1 MSFMNQIKVS
11 SRISLIAAVS
21 VVMTLVP
28 MYFLF
33 KSEQA
38 ALDTA
43 KAELHGVQPVRDLN
57 KIMSLTQQHRGLSAI
72 VLSAPAA
79 SKAKRPVETDNV
91 EKEVSKKSRRSADK
105 AKAEKREVVEV
116 PQETAPPVAEKNN
129 AAIAQ
134 RQQVQASLDKAHAE
148 FTALLEQKEL
158 PITLAEWNKFKTDWV
173 SLRDKLSAE
182 KITPADSFAAHSA
195 LVAHIQKIN
204 GLILDE
210 TTLSLDPVA
219 DTYHLIIAASDVL
232 PVTESLARTR
242 GIGSAALAAGSVDE
256 RNHVTL
262 LMLHGQTSQ
271 GLERVTT
278 DFEKA
283 FADNALVKARMSEK
297 FKGMVSS
304 SQGAAD
310 ITQKRVLDSSKLDFS
325 ASEYFALLTKS
336 INDQYAIA
344 DEAMEMVG
352 DLLIERV
359 AAQKTFLW
367 TISLVL
373 LGLAFV
379 GGCLVVMAARSITRQ
394 LGGEPGEVVKLVGT
408 IAQGDLTSS
417 VNLQSVDKG
426 SIVYAVSNMQDSL
439 QKIVSE
445 VRSGADSV
453 VNASGQIAAGNM
465 DLSERTERQA
475 SALEET
481 SSSMEEL
488 LATVRQNADN
498 ARQANGLAN
507 EASEVVSRGGQQVA
521 QVVDTM
527 TAINTSARK
536 IVDIIGVIDGIAFQT
551 NILALNAAVE
561 AARAGEQG
569 RGFAVVATEVRN
581 LAQRSAIAAKEIK
594 TLIGDSISKVEEGT
608 RQVDATGATMQEV
621 VTSVKR
627 VTDIMGEVTAS
638 SLEQSSGIEQVNQ
651 AITQMDQM
659 TQQNAALVEEAAAAA
674 GSLKDQSTKLQ
685 NVVSMFRT
693 SGYAA
698 ASVSAPVLEVKVP
711 KFSERTAPTK
721 VSSPAP
727 KLLTPAKSAVANRP
741 ALTPAKLTPAA
752 KQTQVKSFSPAKE
765 APVVKSSAV
774 SDDDWV
780 EF

>member
-72 VLSAPAA
+72 VLSGQNV
-79 SKAKRPVETDNV
+79 SKTKRPVEADNV
-91 EKEVSKKSRRSADK
+91 EKETSKKSRRSTDK
-105 AKAEKREVVEV
+105 AKADKREGVETT
-116 PQETAPPVAEKNN
+116 PETAPPVAEKNN

-134 RQQVQASLDKAHAE
+134 RKQIQTSLDKAHAE

-173 SLRDKLSAE
+173 NLRDKLSSE
-182 KITPADSFAAHSA
+182 KITPADSFSAHSS
-195 LVAHIQKIN
+195 LVAHIQKISS
-204 GLILDE
+204 LILDE

-310 ITQKRVLDSSKLDFS
+310 ITQKRVLDSSKLDFP
-325 ASEYFALLTKS
+325 ASEFFALLTKS
-336 INDQYAIA
+336 INDQYSIA
-344 DEAMEMVG
+344 DEAMEVVG
-352 DLLIERV
+352 DLLNERV
-359 AAQKTFLW
+359 SAQRNFLW

-373 LGLAFV
+373 LGLALV
-379 GGCLVVMAARSITRQ
+379 CGCLVVMAARSITRQ
-394 LGGEPGEVVKLVGT
+394 LGGEPGDVVKLVGT
-408 IAQGDLTSS
+408 IAQGDLTST
-417 VNLQSVDKG
+417 VNLQNVDKG

-439 QKIVSE
+439 QKIVAE
-445 VRSGADSV
+445 VRSGADHV

-481 SSSMEEL
+481 SSSMEQL

-507 EASEVVSRGGQQVA
+507 DASEVVSRGGQQVE
-521 QVVDTM
+521 QVVNTM

-594 TLIGDSISKVEEGT
+594 SLIGDSISKVEEGT
-608 RQVDATGATMQEV
+608 RQADATGATMQEV

-651 AITQMDQM
+651 AINQMDQM

-693 SGYAA
+693 SGYAT
-698 ASVSAPVLEVKVP
+698 ASTTASALQVKAP
-711 KFSERTAPTK
+711 KFSDRSAPAK
-721 VSSPAP
+721 AAIPAP
-727 KLLTPAKSAVANRP
+727 QLSKPFKAPISNRP
-741 ALTPAKLTPAA
+741 ALSTGQSVSAKTA
-752 KQTQVKSFSPAKE
+752 FSPAKD
-765 APVVKSSAV
+765 APVVKASPV

>member
-11 SRISLIAAVS
+11 SRISLIAVVS
-21 VVMTLVP
+21 IVMTLVP

-72 VLSAPAA
+72 VLSGQNVG
-79 SKAKRPVETDNV
+79 KTKRPVEADIV
-91 EKEVSKKSRRSADK
+91 EKEASKKSRRSTDK
-105 AKAEKREVVEV
+105 AKADKREVAETT
-116 PQETAPPVAEKNN
+116 PETAPSVAEKNN

-134 RQQVQASLDKAHAE
+134 RKQVQASLDKAHVE

-173 SLRDKLSAE
+173 NLRDKLSAE

-195 LVAHIQKIN
+195 LVTHIQKIN
-204 GLILDE
+204 SLILDE

-242 GIGSAALAAGSVDE
+242 GIGSAALSAGSVDE

-271 GLERVTT
+271 GLERVTA

-283 FADNALVKARMSEK
+283 FADNAFVKARMSEK

-310 ITQKRVLDSSKLDFS
+310 ITQKRVLDSSKLDFP
-325 ASEYFALLTKS
+325 ASEFFALLTKS

-344 DEAMEMVG
+344 DEAMEIVG
-352 DLLIERV
+352 DLLNERV
-359 AAQKTFLW
+359 SAQRTFLW

-373 LGLAFV
+373 LGLALMCVF
-379 GGCLVVMAARSITRQ
+379 LVVMAARSITRQ
-394 LGGEPGEVVKLVGT
+394 LGGEPGDVVKLVGT
-408 IAQGDLTSS
+408 IAQGDLTST
-417 VNLQSVDKG
+417 VNLQNVDKG

-439 QKIVSE
+439 QKIVAE
-445 VRSGADSV
+445 VRSGADHV

-481 SSSMEEL
+481 SSSMEQL

-507 EASEVVSRGGQQVA
+507 DASEVVSRGGQQVE
-521 QVVDTM
+521 QVVNTM

-594 TLIGDSISKVEEGT
+594 SLIGDSISKVEEGT
-608 RQVDATGATMQEV
+608 RQADATGATMQEV

-651 AITQMDQM
+651 AINQMDQM

-693 SGYAA
+693 SGYAT
-698 ASVSAPVLEVKVP
+698 ASATAPALQVKAPKFSDRSAPVK
-711 KFSERTAPTK
+711 AA
-721 VSSPAP
+721 SPAP
-727 KLLTPAKSAVANRP
+727 QLSKPFKAPLANRPVLSASQSVPAKSA
-741 ALTPAKLTPAA
+741 
-752 KQTQVKSFSPAKE
+752 FSPAKD
-765 APVVKSSAV
+765 APVVKASSV

>member
-11 SRISLIAAVS
+11 SRISLIAAVA
-21 VVMTLVP
+21 VVMASVP
-28 MYFLF
+28 TYFLF

-43 KAELHGVQPVRDLN
+43 KAELKGVQPVRDLN
-57 KIMSLTQQHRGLSAI
+57 KILSMTQQHRGLSAI
-72 VLSAPAA
+72 VLAGSNTKKSKPADESA
-79 SKAKRPVETDNV
+79 VT
-91 EKEVSKKSRRSADK
+91 EKEPASKSRRSSEK
-105 AKAEKREVVEV
+105 TKAEK
-116 PQETAPPVAEKNN
+116 ADA
-129 AAIAQ
+129 AQ
-134 RQQVQASLDKAHAE
+134 RQHESSTSNSERAKSAGAQKQQVQTSLDKAHAE
-148 FTALLEQKEL
+148 FTTLLEQKEL
-158 PITLAEWNKFKTDWV
+158 PITLAEWSRFKADWI
-173 SLRDKLSAE
+173 SLRDKLAAE
-182 KITPADSFAAHSA
+182 KITPADSFSAHTA
-195 LVAHIQKIN
+195 LVAHLQKIN
-204 GLILDE
+204 GLILVE
-210 TTLSLDPVA
+210 TPLSLDPVA
-219 DTYHLIIAASDVL
+219 ETYHLIIAASDVL

-242 GIGSAALAAGSVDE
+242 GMGSAALAAGNLDE

-271 GLERVTT
+271 GLERVAA

-283 FADNALVKARMSEK
+283 FADNPLIKTRLNEK
-297 FKGMVSS
+297 FKTMVSS
-304 SQGAAD
+304 SQNAAD
-310 ITQKRVLDSSKLDFS
+310 ITQKHVLDAKKLDFS
-325 ASEYFALLTKS
+325 ASEFFGLLTKS
-336 INDQYAIA
+336 IDDQFSIA
-344 DEAMEMVG
+344 DEAMQIVG
-352 DLLIERV
+352 ELLNERV
-359 AAQKTFLW
+359 TAQKTFLW

-373 LGLAFV
+373 LALAFT
-379 GGCLVVMAARSITRQ
+379 GGWLVVLAARSITRQ
-394 LGGEPGEVVKLVGT
+394 LGGEPGDVVKLVGT

-417 VNLQSVDKG
+417 VQLQNVDKG

-439 QKIVSE
+439 QKIVGE
-445 VRSGADSV
+445 VRSGADHV

-481 SSSMEEL
+481 SSSMEQL

-507 EASEVVSRGGQQVA
+507 DASDVVTRGGQQVA
-521 QVVDTM
+521 QVVETM

-594 TLIGDSISKVEEGT
+594 SLIGDSISKVEEGT
-608 RQVDATGATMQEV
+608 RQADATGATMREV

-693 SGYAA
+693 SGYAPSST
-698 ASVSAPVLEVKVP
+698 ASASLDVSAP
-711 KFSERTAPTK
+711 KFSERVATNKTA
-721 VSSPAP
+721 SSPS
-727 KLLTPAKSAVANRP
+727 KLLKPLKSPTLHQTVPAVGKSLP
-741 ALTPAKLTPAA
+741 S
-752 KQTQVKSFSPAKE
+752 KSTLSPIGKDV
-765 APVVKSSAV
+765 PVVRASPV
-774 SDDDWV
+774 SDEDWV